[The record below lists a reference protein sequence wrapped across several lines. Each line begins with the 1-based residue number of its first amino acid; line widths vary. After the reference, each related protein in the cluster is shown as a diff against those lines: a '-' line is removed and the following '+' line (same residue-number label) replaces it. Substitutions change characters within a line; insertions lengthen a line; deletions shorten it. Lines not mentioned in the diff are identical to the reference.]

1 MMFYVLSVALI
12 LTGCLVFYKLL
23 LQNETF
29 FPLNRYVL
37 LICLVL
43 SFSLPFLPVPAQLS
57 FRKANVEVPLTI
69 SEPIA
74 TAVNVPQQKPR
85 VKAANSMENKQK
97 GSFFKDIAILKLVLW
112 AYWLGVIVFAI
123 NFVFQLCV
131 LLYRAYSRPV
141 IIDGRFRIVE
151 LAGNQAPCSF
161 ANNIFINPE
170 KYDWDTYNQIIL
182 HEKIHIQQGHSYDIL
197 IAELALVFQWFN
209 PFAWMYRKAMEDNL
223 EFLTDNELLASSNIE
238 PASYQMSLV
247 KVSAPHFPASLTTN
261 YNQSILKKRLV
272 MMNAKKSNV
281 NSTWKYLFIVPLF
294 LIFIAFLNE
303 PVAYGKND
311 RQAKK
316 SEKFNLMDND
326 GTWFATING
335 DKVNIR
341 FESDEDGKNNN
352 SSQSF
357 SLAELKNLPRG
368 NEGTFSVSRDAGTM
382 NFKGKFDKNTGMGTY
397 KFGSNADFTNFLT
410 KEGVTN
416 IKAKDNLVFFMINVK
431 RNYVAGIKAL
441 GYDDISK
448 DNLIPLVAL
457 NVTPEYIRSLKTAG
471 LTNVTLGELIPLKA
485 LNVDADFVKGI
496 KEAGFTKITADK
508 MITFKSQ
515 GITGEYLKNAK
526 SADEE
531 SRAANVQTGPEKAKS
546 GKTPQKNT
554 NEDNDEDEKLN
565 RLITRKVMNISP
577 DYAKSFSALGLKV
590 SEDNLIAMK
599 SLGVT
604 ADYYAGFSDQ
614 GLKISDDNLIAMK
627 SLGVTPAY
635 FTSFKTAGLTG
646 LTADQVI
653 SLKSLSV
660 AASDFSEF
668 KKLGFKN
675 LSVDDIISAKATG
688 TSPVYVASM
697 KKKGHNY
704 NSIEDYIK
712 MKVLAID

>member
-12 LTGCLVFYKLL
+12 LTGCLIFYKLL

-43 SFSLPFLPVPAQLS
+43 SFSLPFMPVPEQLS
-57 FRKANVEVPLTI
+57 FRKANVKAALIVN
-69 SEPIA
+69 EPKA
-74 TAVNVPQQKPR
+74 AVVDVPQQKQT
-85 VKAANSMENKQK
+85 VKATNSTENNANN
-97 GSFFKDIAILKLVLW
+97 SFFKDISILKLVLW

-209 PFAWMYRKAMEDNL
+209 PFGWMYRKAIEDNL

-272 MMNAKKSNV
+272 MMNSKKSNV
-281 NSTWKYLFIVPLF
+281 NSTWKYLFILPLF
-294 LIFIAFLNE
+294 LVFIAFLNE
-303 PVAYGKND
+303 PVAYGKNST
-311 RQAKK
+311 KVK
-316 SEKFNLMDND
+316 NTGKFNLMEND
-326 GTWFATING
+326 GTWFATIKG
-335 DKVNIR
+335 DKVHIR

-357 SLAELKNLPRG
+357 SLAELKNLPKG
-368 NEGTFSVSRDAGTM
+368 NEGTFSVTRDAGTM
-382 NFKGKFDKNTGMGTY
+382 NFTGKFDNNTGMGSY
-397 KFGSNADFTNFLT
+397 KFSANEDFTSFLA
-410 KEGVTN
+410 KEGVSN
-416 IKAKDNLVFFMINVK
+416 VRAKDNLVFFMVNVK
-431 RNYVAGIKAL
+431 RSYVSGIKAM
-441 GYDDISK
+441 GYNDISK
-448 DNLIPLVAL
+448 DNLIPLAAL
-457 NVTPEYIRSLKTAG
+457 NVTPEYIKSLKAAG
-471 LTNVTLGELIPLKA
+471 LTNADLSELIPLKA
-485 LNVDADFVKGI
+485 LDVDADFIKGI
-496 KEAGFTKITADK
+496 KESGFTKLTAEK

-526 SADEE
+526 AADEE
-531 SRAANVQTGPEKAKS
+531 SRAANAQTAPVKAKPD
-546 GKTPQKNT
+546 KTPRKNER
-554 NEDNDEDEKLN
+554 EDTDEDEKLN
-565 RLITRKVMNISP
+565 MLITKKVMNITP
-577 DYAKSFSALGLKV
+577 DYAKSFADKGLKV
-590 SEDNLIAMK
+590 TEENLVAMK

-604 ADYYAGFSDQ
+604 ADYYTGFSAL
-614 GLKISDDNLIAMK
+614 GLKVSDGNLIAMK
-627 SLGVTPAY
+627 SLGVTPDYYA
-635 FTSFKTAGLTG
+635 SFKTAGLAD
-646 LTADQVI
+646 LTSEQII
-653 SLKSLSV
+653 SLKSLNV

-688 TSPVYVASM
+688 TSPVFVGSM

-712 MKVLAID
+712 MKVLAIN